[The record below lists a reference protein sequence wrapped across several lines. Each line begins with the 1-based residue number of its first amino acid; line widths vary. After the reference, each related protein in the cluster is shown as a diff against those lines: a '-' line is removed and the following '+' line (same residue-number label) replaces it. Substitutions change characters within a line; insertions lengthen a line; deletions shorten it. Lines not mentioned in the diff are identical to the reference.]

1 MVSPL
6 ISTPMA
12 MMASKG
18 AVEGRESSDDDAG
31 KVVEEGT
38 VRSVRE
44 TEERRSVADGAAA
57 VLLWVED

>member
-1 MVSPL
+1 
-6 ISTPMA
+6 MA

-18 AVEGRESSDDDAG
+18 AVEGRGSSDDDAG
-31 KVVEEGT
+31 WVVEEGT

-57 VLLWVED
+57 MLLWVED

>member
-1 MVSPL
+1 
-6 ISTPMA
+6 MA